1 MLPPV
6 NERDRPMTRD
16 PYDAIKP
23 EMPRRSTI
31 AVTAIL
37 AAILLGALGLVP
49 WGIVVGMPSG
59 ASTIGVGR

>member
-6 NERDRPMTRD
+6 DQRDLPMTRD
-16 PYDAIKP
+16 PYDAL
-23 EMPRRSTI
+23 ERQLPRWSTI

-37 AAILLGALGLVP
+37 AAILIGALGLLL
-49 WGIVVGMPSG
+49 WDILVGAPSG

>member
-16 PYDAIKP
+16 PYDAIEP

-37 AAILLGALGLVP
+37 AAILLGALGLVL
-49 WGIVVGMPSG
+49 WGIVVGTPSG
-59 ASTIGVGR
+59 ASTIGIGR